1 MLAQLSGSL
10 LHSLHHFQRW
20 GRGAGGGGP
29 GPCLA
34 PSFIST
40 EAEGVGRAWTT
51 PHLCRSPLSLTLPSP
66 LTPAVGM
73 LLPASQGGLQHGS
86 QPLSLPAPAR

>member
-10 LHSLHHFQRW
+10 LHSLHHFQRR
-20 GRGAGGGGP
+20 GRGVG
-29 GPCLA
+29 
-34 PSFIST
+34 
-40 EAEGVGRAWTT
+40 GRAWTL
-51 PHLCRSPLSLTLPSP
+51 PGSFLHLHRGRGGGEGLDHASPLSLTLPSP